1 MLKPWNCQE
10 RIREAW
16 LFAVHLAP
24 LRGRGGHPSR
34 LTLPPDLTYGELQ
47 DPLSFGGS
55 LGLNGNKVIFNAAT
69 YRGNL
74 GGLLSPELHAFRVA
88 CGPSRGRL
96 TRQQPPL
103 Q

>member
-1 MLKPWNCQE
+1 MLKPWDSQE

-16 LFAVHLAP
+16 RSQCTSLPRDTLAVSHC
-24 LRGRGGHPSR
+24 
-34 LTLPPDLTYGELQ
+34 PDLTYGELH

-74 GGLLSPELHAFRVA
+74 GGLLSPELHVFRVA
-88 CGPSRGRL
+88 CGPSRARL

-103 Q
+103 E